1 MDGKTETK
9 RWWGGKGSKV
19 TENNK
24 RQDVQCI
31 QPKSFTPQRNM
42 AYKLRR
48 KRILKK
54 LGSR

>member
-1 MDGKTETK
+1 MDGKTETE